1 MIDGW
6 SKPPRTVAGWS
17 RAPKGA
23 WKPPK
28 RTATRV
34 TKPRPTRPVLKPFVD
49 PFAPTS
55 DAQLQSKAQAM
66 ANAQTSPLLEQLKQA
81 IEARSQSGSNAI
93 GGYTKELGN
102 LFSNVA
108 PQTANIYNQAVQA
121 QSGTNQQLADRL
133 GSFGQGLQGEVGN
146 KLGYAGAV
154 GQGIAGQAGQ
164 TAQGAANAGF
174 AKGAAE
180 TSMLNTHSAAAQTY
194 GAQLPGIAGLTGLQ
208 NIKHLQQQLSQEF
221 ADKAG
226 QISAHAQDLF
236 ASIYNHELDMEWQ
249 KVLAK
254 QSGQFKSAAAEA
266 AARDKA
272 QMMGYRKAA
281 LAWRKAQDVANR
293 QLKAQQQAET
303 ARHHGAT
310 EAQGQARINQSR
322 AGVGRPNA
330 ALSAKYG
337 YVVDGNGKPILKNGK
352 RIKVAKTSGSKSGG
366 NPLLP

>member
-1 MIDGW
+1 MPDGW
-6 SKPPRTVAGWS
+6 SVSQPRSVAGWS

-23 WKPPK
+23 WRPPK
-28 RTATRV
+28 RTVRATR
-34 TKPRPTRPVLKPFVD
+34 PRPVKPVRQTVVD

-55 DAQLQSKAQAM
+55 DAQLQARAQTM
-66 ANAQTSPLLEQLKQA
+66 ANSQTSPLLQQLQQA

-108 PQTANIYNQAVQA
+108 PQTANIYNQAIQS

-133 GSFGQGLQGEVGN
+133 GAFGQGLQGEVGN

-154 GQGIAGQAGQ
+154 GQQIAGQAGQ

-174 AKGAAE
+174 ARGAAE
-180 TSMLNTHSAAAQTY
+180 TGMLNAHSAAAQTY
-194 GAQLPGIAGLTGLQ
+194 GAKLPGIAGLTGLQ

-236 ASIYNHELDMEWQ
+236 GQIYNHELDMEWQ

-254 QSGQFKSAAAEA
+254 QSGQFKSAQAVADA
-266 AARDKA
+266 KYHA
-272 QMMGYRKAA
+272 QTIAYKNSY
-281 LAWRKAQDVANR
+281 LAWRKAQTRADR
-293 QLKAQQQAET
+293 QLKAQSQAET
-303 ARHHGAT
+303 QAHHTAT
-310 EAQGQARINQSR
+310 ESQAAKNARERARADRVREAQQRQNEKGRANR
-322 AGVGRPNA
+322 AGKKTGGAPWQ
-330 ALSAKYG
+330 
-337 YVVDGNGKPILKNGK
+337 
-352 RIKVAKTSGSKSGG
+352 KVK
-366 NPLLP
+366 